1 MDFEGGA
8 RSGGIYMWALDKKPL
23 RGESDDAAASPV
35 LIGVALVLFFVLMLA
50 VIDLH
55 RDMLIVALGNYG
67 IAPTLVGP

>member
-8 RSGGIYMWALDKKPL
+8 RSGSIYMWALDKKPL

-35 LIGVALVLFFVLMLA
+35 LIGVALALFFVLMLA

-55 RDMLIVALGNYG
+55 RDMLIVALGSYG
-67 IAPTLVGP
+67 IAPMLVGP